1 MAIQEIFSV
10 PIYKIKLD
18 LDVKKLRSFCDNYR
32 RGNLSWRKDRED
44 KCKLVTVKSN
54 RGGYHS
60 NNLSLDEVILQP
72 LIEEVETHSSKFA
85 NTFINQNKQ
94 VIDGMWFNVNLY
106 KDSNASH
113 RHSGADISGV
123 YYIKTPND
131 CGNLVFENPAID
143 LFDYY
148 FLSHPKELNHYSASR
163 CEMLAEVNMLYL
175 FPSWL
180 KHLVE
185 PNKNKMQ
192 ERLSIAFNTN
202 QLEFQKV
209 KNIFKSVTGGT

>member
-113 RHSGADISGV
+113 RHSGSDI
-123 YYIKTPND
+123 
-131 CGNLVFENPAID
+131 
-143 LFDYY
+143 
-148 FLSHPKELNHYSASR
+148 
-163 CEMLAEVNMLYL
+163 
-175 FPSWL
+175 
-180 KHLVE
+180 
-185 PNKNKMQ
+185 
-192 ERLSIAFNTN
+192 
-202 QLEFQKV
+202 
-209 KNIFKSVTGGT
+209 